1 MKRSKNKQILDLKNQ
16 EEEYSEL
23 IVRVIR
29 EALVV
34 KFRISKKIFKF
45 GLKKF
50 EKKETFKDE
59 EKNKELS
66 KKLKSTQQSENSE
79 TNAKN

>member
-23 IVRVIR
+23 IVRDIR